1 MSFSSTEE
9 TQQANVMGLNLQ
21 ASYFE
26 LPEYFFEQVSPT
38 PVKHPRLT
46 VFNERLAHDL
56 GLHFKDTQAE
66 VLAGFFSG
74 NTPLPGNTPIK
85 PFAQAYA
92 GHQFGHFTMLGDG
105 RAILLGEQLTSED
118 KRFDIQLKG
127 PGQTPYSRRGDG
139 RAALGPMLREY
150 IISEAMHA
158 LDIPT
163 TRSLAVVSTGE
174 PVFRDYPLPGAILT
188 RVAESHIRVG
198 TFEYAIRR
206 AGKEGVKA
214 LADYTIIRHF
224 SDLKDPTV
232 SELTPD
238 HYLSFL
244 NEVLARQAKLLAKW
258 MGVGFVHGVMNTDNM
273 SICGETIDY
282 GPCAFMDV
290 YHPATVFSS
299 IDHQGRYA
307 YGNQPIIAQ
316 WNLAR
321 FAESLIPL
329 LHPVPEEAL
338 KIAEEVINHFPAL
351 FQQEWLNVMGQKI
364 GLSDPVESDR
374 ALIIDLLNLMQDQ
387 QADFTNT
394 FRALP
399 SLLKENAWETSQAEN
414 GLNFPDAWVAP
425 WRERV
430 FAQSISPE
438 EIRTLLKQSNPQV
451 IPRNHQVEAALE
463 EAEASLANLENDVN
477 LTRFKALLKAVQHPF
492 EVDLSHSAF
501 YEPAPK
507 EAPPYRTFCG
517 T

>member
-1 MSFSSTEE
+1 MSFPSTEE
-9 TQQANVMGLNLQ
+9 TQPAKVMGLNLQ
-21 ASYFE
+21 ASYCE
-26 LPEYFFEQVSPT
+26 LPEYFFEQVNPT
-38 PVKHPRLT
+38 PVKQPHLT
-46 VFNERLAHDL
+46 LLNETLALDL
-56 GLHFKDTQAE
+56 GLDFKETE
-66 VLAGFFSG
+66 SETLAGFFSG
-74 NTPLPGNTPIK
+74 NTPLPSQTPIT

-105 RAILLGEQLTSED
+105 RAILLGEQVTPD
-118 KRFDIQLKG
+118 GKRFDIQLKG

-150 IISEAMHA
+150 LISEAMHA
-158 LDIPT
+158 LGIPT

-214 LADYTIIRHF
+214 LADYTISRHF
-224 SDLKDPTV
+224 SDLKDPTG

-238 HYLSFL
+238 HYLAFL
-244 NEVLARQAKLLAKW
+244 NEVMLRQAKLLAKW

-282 GPCAFMDV
+282 GPCAFMDA

-307 YGNQPIIAQ
+307 YGNQPIISQ

-329 LHPVPEEAL
+329 LHAVPDEAL
-338 KIAEEVINHFPAL
+338 KTAEEIINDFPRL
-351 FQQEWLNVMGQKI
+351 FQQEWLQVMGHKL
-364 GLSDPVESDR
+364 GLFEPTEADR
-374 ALIIDLLNLMQDQ
+374 VLIIDLLNLMQDQ

-394 FRALP
+394 FRALAE
-399 SLLKENAWETSQAEN
+399 LLQEEAGEHSQTENR
-414 GLNFPDAWVAP
+414 LNFPEAWLAP

-430 FAQSISPE
+430 LTQSISSE
-438 EIRTLLKQSNPQV
+438 EIRMLLRASNPQL
-451 IPRNHQVEAALE
+451 IPRNHQLEAALE
-463 EAEASLANLENDVN
+463 AAEASLVSLENEVD
-477 LTRFKALLKAVQHPF
+477 LTRFNALLEAVQHPF
-492 EVDLSHSAF
+492 EVHPSHHEYSD
-501 YEPAPK
+501 PAPK
-507 EAPPYRTFCG
+507 DGPAYRTFCG